1 MAGMNKQQM
10 AALAAFCSAVAKL
23 NNVAQALKL
32 SLGALAAL
40 GYIDAPTPALNFLK
54 DDAEI
59 AEQLAG
65 RLGDDQVVT
74 QATLQAFARI
84 ASGAIA
90 SLLEKEVAGAPV
102 NQILMQRLGGVAAL
116 GEGGVL
122 ADDPNALYVFVDLV
136 GKTARM
142 AYSVAAASLAVTANG
157 IPALRDEDLRLN
169 TEGQTVRQFEG
180 FTMADFGAMAALVQS
195 DLTALH
201 SPENK
206 ALMVQIAGTKAL
218 GAL

>member
-10 AALAAFCSAVAKL
+10 AALAAFCGAVAKL
-23 NNVAQALKL
+23 NNVAQALNL

-40 GYIDAPTPALNFLK
+40 GYVDSPAPNLRFLK
-54 DDAEI
+54 SNAEI
-59 AEQLAG
+59 AAKLEG
-65 RLGDDQVVT
+65 RLSDDQIVT
-74 QATLQAFARI
+74 QASLQAFAQV
-84 ASGAIA
+84 A
-90 SLLEKEVAGAPV
+90 AGALATLNTLP
-102 NQILMQRLGGVAAL
+102 NQILMQKIGGAAAF
-116 GEGGVL
+116 GAGGVL
-122 ADDPNALYVFVDLV
+122 IEDDNALYVFVDLV

-157 IPALRDEDLRLN
+157 IPALKDDDLRLN
-169 TEGQTVRQFEG
+169 TENQVVRQFEG
-180 FTMADFGAMAALVQS
+180 FTMDDFGAMAALVQT

>member
-10 AALAAFCSAVAKL
+10 AALAAFCGAVAKL
-23 NNVAQALKL
+23 NNVAQALNL

-40 GYIDAPTPALNFLK
+40 GYVDSPAPNLRFLK
-54 DDAEI
+54 SNAEI
-59 AEQLAG
+59 AAKLEG
-65 RLGDDQVVT
+65 RLSDDQIVT
-74 QATLQAFARI
+74 QASLQAFAQV
-84 ASGAIA
+84 AAGAIA
-90 SLLEKEVAGAPV
+90 SLLEKQVDGVPV
-102 NQILMQRLGGVAAL
+102 NQILMQRLGGVAAF
-116 GEGGVL
+116 GTGGVL
-122 ADDPNALYVFVDLV
+122 IEDDNPLYIFVDLV

-157 IPALRDEDLRLN
+157 IPALKDEDLRLN
-169 TEGQTVRQFEG
+169 TENQAVRQFEG
-180 FTMADFGAMAALVQS
+180 FTMADFAAMAALIQT